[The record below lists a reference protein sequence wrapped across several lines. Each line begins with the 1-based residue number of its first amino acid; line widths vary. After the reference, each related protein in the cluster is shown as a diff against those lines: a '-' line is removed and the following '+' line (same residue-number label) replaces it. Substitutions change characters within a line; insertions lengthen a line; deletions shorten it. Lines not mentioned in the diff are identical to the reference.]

1 MTYGT
6 AASRLFSVVS
16 FVRPMNKNEKR
27 ITLVRRVNDMN
38 AVTKS
43 SGWRFGWFHLGD
55 PYTLK
60 SRGVF
65 YSPGLTFVFFLFFR
79 CREMI

>member
-1 MTYGT
+1 MYKFAAHCTIQLVIMTYGT
-6 AASRLFSVVS
+6 AASRLLSVVS

-43 SGWRFGWFHLGD
+43 SG
-55 PYTLK
+55 
-60 SRGVF
+60 
-65 YSPGLTFVFFLFFR
+65 
-79 CREMI
+79 